1 MRIHIST
8 RDGAPIYRQI
18 VRQVTA
24 LVASGRLAPG
34 EQLPPVRRL
43 AEELIINPNTV
54 ARAYRELESTGLLV
68 TRPGSGV
75 FVDEAAAPSP
85 ADLQRQQAL
94 TEQAS
99 RLLEEARRAGVD
111 VDALIDLLRERAR
124 ELY

>member
-8 RDGAPIYRQI
+8 SDGAPIYRQI

-43 AEELIINPNTV
+43 AEELVINPNTV
-54 ARAYRELESTGLLV
+54 PRAYRELEIAGMLV

-75 FVDEAAAPSP
+75 YVDEAAAPSP
-85 ADLQRQQAL
+85 VDRHRQQAL
-94 TEQAS
+94 AEQAG
-99 RLLEEARRAGVD
+99 RLLEEARRAGLD

-124 ELY
+124 EL